1 MRIAAFLLTGL
12 AMSAVAAA
20 QTAPPPPPPGVAKLA
35 AQANAARDAD
45 RPDEALRLYKQALA
59 MAPAWAEGWWQA
71 GTIHY
76 GRDQYAECR
85 DSFRRFTQLNPKIS
99 AGFGFLGLCEF
110 HTKQLGPATVHLEKA
125 LQLGLPNGEQFSD
138 VVLYHLAL
146 VHTKGG
152 DFERALQVC
161 AMLVKK
167 SVADPNLVA
176 LTGIAALRRP
186 IFPHELDVADRDV
199 AFRLG
204 SALMS
209 VGVQPAEEVIAKFE
223 EIVRDYPT
231 TPSVHY
237 TYATFLLVND
247 PDKGLQQLKKELE
260 VGPNHLP
267 ALISLAFEY
276 LRRGEPETARP
287 FAEKAA
293 TLAPRSFAAR
303 ACLGRVLL
311 EGDEKN
317 LPAAIRELEAA
328 VKLAPDSPQVHFS
341 LASAYSKAGRKQD
354 AARERAEFAR
364 LRKLIAANSPE
375 GAK

>member
-1 MRIAAFLLTGL
+1 MRLIPATLFLFLPV
-12 AMSAVAAA
+12 SAVIG
-20 QTAPPPPPPGVAKLA
+20 QPPPPPPPAIAKLA
-35 AQANAARDAD
+35 AQANAAREAE
-45 RPDEALRLYKQALA
+45 RLDEALKLYQQALVL
-59 MAPAWAEGWWQA
+59 APNWAEGWWQA
-71 GTIHY
+71 GTIQY
-76 GRDQYAECR
+76 GRDQYPQCR
-85 DSFRRFTQLNPKIS
+85 DSFRRFTALNSRLS

-110 HTKQLGPATVHLEKA
+110 HTKQLAAATAHLEKA
-125 LQLGLPNGEQFSD
+125 VQLGLPQGEQFSD
-138 VVLYHLAL
+138 VALYHLVL
-146 VHTKGG
+146 LHTKGG

-161 AMLVKK
+161 AMLVKR
-167 SVADPNLVA
+167 SVADPNLIA
-176 LTGIAALRRP
+176 AAGIAALRKP

-209 VGVQPAEEVIAKFE
+209 VGVKPAEEVMAQFE
-223 EIVRDYPT
+223 ELIRDYPA

-247 PDKGLQQLKKELE
+247 ADKGLEELKKEIE
-260 VGPNHLP
+260 VSPGHLP
-267 ALISLAFEY
+267 AQISLAFEY
-276 LRRGEPETARP
+276 LRRGEPELARP
-287 FAEKAA
+287 HAEKAVA
-293 TLAPRSFAAR
+293 LAPRNFAAR
-303 ACLGRVLL
+303 ACLGRVLM

-317 LPAAIRELEAA
+317 LPAAIRELETA

-341 LASAYSKAGRKQD
+341 LAAAYSKAGRKQD